1 MHWPAPFA
9 RGDNMFP
16 KDKDGKM
23 TAADVDYV
31 DVSVS
36 VVFHIKHFQ
45 LTISSDLQSNGEARQ
60 ERQM

>member
-1 MHWPAPFA
+1 MHWPGPFA

-23 TAADVDYV
+23 KVGDVDYV

-36 VVFHIKHFQ
+36 VVFHIKHLQ
-45 LTISSDLQSNGEARQ
+45 LTTSSDLQSNGEARQ